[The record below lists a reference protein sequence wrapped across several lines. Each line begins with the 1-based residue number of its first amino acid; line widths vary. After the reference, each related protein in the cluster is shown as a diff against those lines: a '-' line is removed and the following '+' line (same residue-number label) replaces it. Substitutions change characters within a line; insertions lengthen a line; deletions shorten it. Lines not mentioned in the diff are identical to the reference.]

1 MFNYHELAATQPG
14 MRQNGNQYLF
24 LIIVGGAFLAHA
36 ILSAGTLH
44 PVKIKEGTFPG
55 GEFVYKYRVKDYAAS
70 IGTMRLA
77 AEDLGMDYTKAD
89 TGNFFYTIY
98 LDDQGEV
105 PPGQERM
112 LSGLLSRKTSEMKEQ
127 RRSLMERNKSIGQ
140 GVCKINDKECM
151 EKYENIPWEI
161 GTLPSVKA
169 AIVEFPFANGIISA
183 LVHSYKIMP
192 QLLKYSNEHGS
203 KGNFPLTI
211 STCNVEKR
219 ICTHYAPLEK
229 GQKFLLGRHQSK
241 EYAKILGSLSKG
253 DSFDDIVRYLYR
265 GFKKYFNLS

>member
-1 MFNYHELAATQPG
+1 M
-14 MRQNGNQYLF
+14 
-24 LIIVGGAFLAHA
+24 
-36 ILSAGTLH
+36 ILCNDCLN
-44 PVKIKEGTFPG
+44 
-55 GEFVYKYRVKDYAAS
+55 RDYAAS

-112 LSGLLSRKTSEMKEQ
+112 LSGLLSRKTSEMKEE

-183 LVHSYKIMP
+183 LVHSYKVSIYFFSP
-192 QLLKYSNEHGS
+192 FFDQNIHNLNRAASHHS
-203 KGNFPLTI
+203 FRSCHNF
-211 STCNVEKR
+211 
-219 ICTHYAPLEK
+219 
-229 GQKFLLGRHQSK
+229 
-241 EYAKILGSLSKG
+241 
-253 DSFDDIVRYLYR
+253 
-265 GFKKYFNLS
+265 